1 MNLVEKK
8 LKNRVLDVYAEAG
21 NPQVNSS
28 LT

>member
-1 MNLVEKK
+1 MNLVGEKI
-8 LKNRVLDVYAEAG
+8 KNRILDVYAEAG